1 MKCGVQL
8 SHVLL
13 FLKKMLLVKEN
24 HQIHMCTQIEH
35 NIFGIKNRNFPKLVR
50 KHKNRLFFFFFSCCN
65 NTSTWYHYHAT
76 DAWTKNHPFWW
87 LVFVLNFP
95 SFFVSMREQLGFTLG
110 SNHVQYNFFV
120 GKFYGSL
127 LFISR

>member
-50 KHKNRLFFFFFSCCN
+50 KHKNRLFFFFF
-65 NTSTWYHYHAT
+65 
-76 DAWTKNHPFWW
+76 
-87 LVFVLNFP
+87 FP
-95 SFFVSMREQLGFTLG
+95 AVIIQALGIIIM
-110 SNHVQYNFFV
+110 
-120 GKFYGSL
+120 L
-127 LFISR
+127 LMPERKTIPSGG